1 MLVEMSSGTNWK
13 AHTDLICSLLPFPL
27 MGIFVYSVIF
37 QYLVIFVLY
46 PFSDDAMFFSFPEN
60 ILLEVLV

>member
-13 AHTDLICSLLPFPL
+13 AHAALICSLLTFLL
-27 MGIFVYSVIF
+27 MVIFVYTVIF
-37 QYLVIFVLY
+37 QYLVIFVRN
-46 PFSDDAMFFSFPEN
+46 PFSDNAMLSSFPEN